1 MGYSLCL
8 VVFSSLEIG
17 KREKNTPK
25 MLLSCAL
32 IFMLAAPALGTVPIL
47 LTTSGAGIA
56 TTTTTIGGGTVLLAA
71 LAGTLLKAK
80 ILRRLREGRGGRS
93 LFPIHIPIFRRGKR
107 EAEARP
113 VDTDFTEQELEYIL
127 SLLDNAPTYQL

>member
-1 MGYSLCL
+1 MGYSLRL

-17 KREKNTPK
+17 KREKNIPK

-56 TTTTTIGGGTVLLAA
+56 TTTTTIGGGTVLMAA
-71 LAGTLLKAK
+71 LLGTVVKAK
-80 ILRRLREGRGGRS
+80 ILRRLHNRSGRS
-93 LFPIHIPIFRRGKR
+93 IFPIHIPIFRRGKR
-107 EAEARP
+107 EAEALP
-113 VDTDFTEQELEYIL
+113 VDDLTDQELEYIL
-127 SLLDNAPTYQL
+127 ALLDNAPTYSV

>member
-1 MGYSLCL
+1 MGSTVSVWLRFHQL
-8 VVFSSLEIG
+8 KLEKE
-17 KREKNTPK
+17 KRIPPK

-93 LFPIHIPIFRRGKR
+93 LFPIHIPIFRRGKEKPKLVPSIQTLQSR
-107 EAEARP
+107 SWS
-113 VDTDFTEQELEYIL
+113 TF
-127 SLLDNAPTYQL
+127 

>member
-17 KREKNTPK
+17 KREKDTLK
-25 MLLSCAL
+25 MLLACAL
-32 IFMLAAPALGTVPIL
+32 IFMLAAPALGTFPIL

-71 LAGTLLKAK
+71 LLGTVVKAK
-80 ILRRLREGRGGRS
+80 ILRRLHNRSGRS
-93 LFPIHIPIFRRGKR
+93 IFPIFRRGKR
-107 EAEARP
+107 EAQALP
-113 VDTDFTEQELEYIL
+113 VDDPTDQELEYIL
-127 SLLDNAPTYQL
+127 TLI